1 MRLKTASVFFLA
13 LGLAAAPLVPGCAS
27 SRNSSEREW
36 QRGQCAQVVDKEAR
50 EKCMER
56 VDSEYGRR

>member
-1 MRLKTASVFFLA
+1 MARTAFVSFLA
-13 LGLAAAPLVPGCAS
+13 LCIAAAVLPTGCAS
-27 SRNSSEREW
+27 SRDSSEREW